1 MLEFDMSGD
10 LDEVA
15 NFQNEPLSREL
26 CDYSA
31 DGVEIFTI
39 SAMSDEEVRQSVI
52 QDILAATMIQKEQG
66 VSLEYDFANMIRFV
80 NAGNHER
87 VVTALNDE
95 EVQSFII
102 QENGQYRIAD
112 DPTVLQAAMDF
123 CGVYYEGFDWPDGV
137 ITVNR
142 EGFQEKVIGLLDHMV
157 GEMPDAGH
165 RINAPYT
172 HTVH

>member
-1 MLEFDMSGD
+1 MIKFEMSDG

-31 DGVEIFTI
+31 DGVEIFSI
-39 SAMSDEEVRQSVI
+39 GAMSDEEVHQSVI

-80 NAGNHER
+80 DARNHER
-87 VVTALNDE
+87 VIAALHDE
-95 EVQSFII
+95 EVQSLII

-112 DPTVLQAAMDF
+112 EPTVLQAAMDF
-123 CGVYYEGFDWPDGV
+123 CGIYYEGFDWPDHV
-137 ITVNR
+137 IIVNR
-142 EGFQEKVIGLLDHMV
+142 EGFQEKMIGLLDHMTA
-157 GEMPDAGH
+157 EMPDAMI

-172 HTVH
+172 HTVQ